1 MVQFPGPP
9 DSYRMPRGKLTPLE
23 LLGVGAYSIGA
34 LGLVYTSITHFTI
47 IYRLL
52 LTFTTLIN
60 LARG

>member
-1 MVQFPGPP
+1 
-9 DSYRMPRGKLTPLE
+9 MPRGKLTPLE